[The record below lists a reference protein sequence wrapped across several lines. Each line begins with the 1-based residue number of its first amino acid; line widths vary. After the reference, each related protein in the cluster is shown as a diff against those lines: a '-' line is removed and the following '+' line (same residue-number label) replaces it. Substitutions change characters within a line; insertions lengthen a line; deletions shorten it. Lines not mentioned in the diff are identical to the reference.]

1 MRRVT
6 EQAQDTMKNDFIK
19 TQSLRLREK
28 LSAEFKRHATLLE
41 LHKAPETSQ
50 ERRRKKK
57 KKNHKA
63 LLKFLII
70 MQMPFYS
77 ILSLSLF
84 PLWPYVLWLMLGLQ
98 KEAQPGHMQIPPSG
112 DQTAQADHHTQD
124 TLQALRCG
132 QTSPLTCVKLPASS
146 QGGNLCTCLS
156 LWDRRVPVLKST
168 KAI

>member
-1 MRRVT
+1 
-6 EQAQDTMKNDFIK
+6 MKNDFIK
-19 TQSLRLREK
+19 TLSLKLREK
-28 LSAEFKRHATLLE
+28 LSTEFKRCATLLG
-41 LHKAPETSQ
+41 LHKALKHHRNE
-50 ERRRKKK
+50 ERKKE
-57 KKNHKA
+57 KKNHTA

-112 DQTAQADHHTQD
+112 DQTTQPD
-124 TLQALRCG
+124 RRTRAGSFDVLWALRRG

-146 QGGNLCTCLS
+146 RGGNLCTFLS
-156 LWDRRVPVLKST
+156 LWDRTLGE
-168 KAI
+168 